1 MSAPAAPGVRRR
13 LPLRRP
19 RQGRW
24 IAGVCTGL
32 AAHLGVPVHWVRLG
46 FVLTSLVAGA
56 GALLYL
62 WLLITVPAGDPLETV
77 RPAGLSR
84 LAPRLRLGQ
93 LSATARDVTIAV
105 VLLLAAG
112 VLLLVR
118 TDVALPASWL
128 VPALFVAAGA
138 ALAWGE
144 LAAVSKDDGATRVS
158 RGRIVLRVGV
168 GVALAVVGAL
178 LLIGPGRSPLELIQ
192 ATLAGL
198 AVVAGVGVVLAPLG
212 LRLVREL
219 GAERVARARE
229 SERAD
234 IAAHLHDSVLQ
245 TLSMIRSRAGDNEEV
260 ARLARAQER
269 ELREWLYTDRPE
281 PGTST
286 ADAVRQVAA
295 EVEDLHGVAI
305 DVVTAGDAEPDAR
318 TEALT
323 AAAREALS
331 NAVVHGRPPVS
342 LYVEVTPEQT
352 EVFVRDRGD
361 GFEVDAVPADRHGVR
376 QSIIGRMDRHGGRA
390 TVRSRA
396 GGTEVHLVMPR
407 KGQQ

>member
-1 MSAPAAPGVRRR
+1 M
-13 LPLRRP
+13 
-19 RQGRW
+19 
-24 IAGVCTGL
+24 
-32 AAHLGVPVHWVRLG
+32 AAHLDVPVRWVRLA
-46 FVLTSLVAGA
+46 FVLTSLGAGA

-62 WLLITVPAGDPLETV
+62 WLWITVPVGDPREAA
-77 RPAGLSR
+77 RPTGLSR

-93 LSATARDVTIAV
+93 LSAAARDVTIAV
-105 VLLLAAG
+105 VLLVTAV

-118 TDVALPASWL
+118 TDVAVPSSWL

-144 LAAVSKDDGATRVS
+144 LAAAARNDGAGTTRS
-158 RGRIVLRVGV
+158 RIVLRVGG

-178 LLIGPGRSPLELIQ
+178 LLIGPGGSPVELVQ
-192 ATLAGL
+192 ATLSGL
-198 AVVAGVGVVLAPLG
+198 AVVAGVAVVLAPLG

-219 GAERVARARE
+219 GAEREARARE
-229 SERAD
+229 AERAD

-269 ELREWLYTDRPE
+269 ELREWLYTDRPA

-305 DVVTAGDAEPDAR
+305 DVVTAGDAEPDVG

-331 NAVVHGRPPVS
+331 NAVRHGRPPVS

-352 EVFVRDRGD
+352 EVFVRDRGG
-361 GFEVDAVPADRHGVR
+361 GFEIDTVPTDRHGVR

-390 TVRSRA
+390 AVCTRA

>member
-1 MSAPAAPGVRRR
+1 
-13 LPLRRP
+13 
-19 RQGRW
+19 
-24 IAGVCTGL
+24 
-32 AAHLGVPVHWVRLG
+32 
-46 FVLTSLVAGA
+46 
-56 GALLYL
+56 
-62 WLLITVPAGDPLETV
+62 
-77 RPAGLSR
+77 
-84 LAPRLRLGQ
+84 
-93 LSATARDVTIAV
+93 
-105 VLLLAAG
+105 
-112 VLLLVR
+112 
-118 TDVALPASWL
+118 
-128 VPALFVAAGA
+128 
-138 ALAWGE
+138 
-144 LAAVSKDDGATRVS
+144 
-158 RGRIVLRVGV
+158 
-168 GVALAVVGAL
+168 VVGAL
-178 LLIGPGRSPLELIQ
+178 LLIGPGRSPLELVQ

-198 AVVAGVGVVLAPLG
+198 AVVAGVAVVLAPLG

-269 ELREWLYTDRPE
+269 ELREWLYTDRPA

-305 DVVTAGDAEPDAR
+305 DVVTAGDAEPDAG

-361 GFEVDAVPADRHGVR
+361 GFEVAAVPADRHGVR

-390 TVRSRA
+390 TVRTRA

>member
-1 MSAPAAPGVRRR
+1 MSATPVPGVGRR

-19 RQGRW
+19 REGRW
-24 IAGVCTGL
+24 VAGVCAGL
-32 AAHLGVPVHWVRLG
+32 SAHLGVPVHWVRLA
-46 FVLTSLVAGA
+46 FALTTLGAGA

-62 WLLITVPAGDPLETV
+62 WLWVTVPVGDPLEAV

-93 LSATARDVTIAV
+93 LSTAARDVTIAV
-105 VLLLAAG
+105 VLLLAAL

-118 TDVALPASWL
+118 TDVAVPSSWL

-144 LAAVSKDDGATRVS
+144 LAAVSKDDGARTTRS
-158 RGRIVLRVGV
+158 RIVLRVGG

-178 LLIGPGRSPLELIQ
+178 LLIGPGGSPFELVQ
-192 ATLAGL
+192 ATLSGL
-198 AVVAGVGVVLAPLG
+198 AVVAGVAVVLAPLG

-219 GAERVARARE
+219 GAEREARARE
-229 SERAD
+229 AERAD

-269 ELREWLYTDRPE
+269 ELRDWLYTDRPA

-286 ADAVRQVAA
+286 ADVVRQVAA
-295 EVEDLHGVAI
+295 EVEDLHGVPI
-305 DVVTAGDAEPDAR
+305 DVVTAGDAEPDAG
-318 TEALT
+318 TEALA

-331 NAVVHGRPPVS
+331 NAVRHGRPPVS

-361 GFEVDAVPADRHGVR
+361 GFEIGTVPADRHGVR

-390 TVRSRA
+390 EVRTRA
-396 GGTEVHLVMPR
+396 GGTEVHLLMPR

>member
-1 MSAPAAPGVRRR
+1 MSATSVPGAGRR

-19 RQGRW
+19 REGRW
-24 IAGVCTGL
+24 VAGVCTGV
-32 AAHLGVPVHWVRLG
+32 AAHLGVPVGWVRL
-46 FVLTSLVAGA
+46 VLALTTLGAGA
-56 GALLYL
+56 GALMYL
-62 WLLITVPAGDPLETV
+62 WLWVTVPAGDPLEAV

-84 LAPRLRLGQ
+84 LAPPPAAGPAVTRRTRRDDRRRPPALRRDPAARAHGRRRALELARARPLRRGGCGARLGG
-93 LSATARDVTIAV
+93 SSPPPPRTTAYARP
-105 VLLLAAG
+105 G
-112 VLLLVR
+112 
-118 TDVALPASWL
+118 
-128 VPALFVAAGA
+128 
-138 ALAWGE
+138 
-144 LAAVSKDDGATRVS
+144 
-158 RGRIVLRVGV
+158 GRIVLRVGG

-178 LLIGPGRSPLELIQ
+178 LLIGPGGSPFELVQ
-192 ATLAGL
+192 ATLSGL
-198 AVVAGVGVVLAPLG
+198 AVVAGIAVVLAPLG

-219 GAERVARARE
+219 GAEREARARE
-229 SERAD
+229 AERAD

-269 ELREWLYTDRPE
+269 ELREWLYTDRPA

-305 DVVTAGDAEPDAR
+305 DVVTAGDAEPDAG
-318 TEALT
+318 TEALA

-331 NAVVHGRPPVS
+331 NAVRHGRPPVS

-361 GFEVDAVPADRHGVR
+361 GFEIDAVPADRHGVR

-390 TVRSRA
+390 AVRTRA